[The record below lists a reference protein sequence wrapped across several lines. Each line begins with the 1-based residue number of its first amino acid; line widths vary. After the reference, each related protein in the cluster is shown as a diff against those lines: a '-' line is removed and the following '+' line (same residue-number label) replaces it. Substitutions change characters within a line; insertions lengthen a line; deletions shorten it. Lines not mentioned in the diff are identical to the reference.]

1 MMRYGSGASA
11 YRETRVMSSSPEQL
25 VPLLYERLLVHL
37 KRAEAQV
44 ASRDIVGKGESL
56 KKASEIV
63 FELLSNLNF
72 EAGGEL
78 ASRLAALYAFF
89 ANELTEVG
97 RTLDAERLGRVTEM
111 VGSLHEAWSTIAA
124 THQAGAAAAQ
134 APGPLDV
141 A

>member
-1 MMRYGSGASA
+1 MRYGNGASA

-25 VPLLYERLLVHL
+25 VPMLYERLLVHL
-37 KRAEAQV
+37 RRAEAQIT
-44 ASRDIVGKGESL
+44 ARDFEGKGESL

-89 ANELTEVG
+89 ANEITEVG
-97 RTLDAERLGRVTEM
+97 RTLDAERLGRVVEM
-111 VGSLHEAWSTIAA
+111 VGSLHEAWSSIAA
-124 THQAGAAAAQ
+124 THQNGAAAGHTA
-134 APGPLDV
+134 GPIDV